1 MARSAPPKTKAS
13 ASEAPKSPSAVAAA
27 PRGAAPRLHLVK
39 LAVGARDV
47 ADVRDWQA
55 RRLAREGSLA
65 HVTRSRP
72 TRAAELLAGGSIY
85 WVIAGSLCVRQ
96 RLLAIEPTTG
106 QDGTT
111 MTRLVLDPKLVPVMP
126 RAMKPFQGWRYLQV
140 EAAPPDMAKTRRAA
154 GEDKLPEAMAR
165 SLRELGLL

>member
-1 MARSAPPKTKAS
+1 M
-13 ASEAPKSPSAVAAA
+13 APKRPAAA
-27 PRGAAPRLHLVK
+27 PATQAATPKARAPKGAAPTLHLVK

-47 ADVRDWQA
+47 ADMRDWQA

-72 TRAAELLAGGSIY
+72 KRAAELLAGGSIY
-85 WVIAGSLCVRQ
+85 WVVAGSLCVRQ
-96 RLLAIEPTTG
+96 RLRAIEPVTG
-106 QDGTT
+106 QDGTA
-111 MTRLVLDPKLVPVMP
+111 MTRLVLDPKLVTVMP
-126 RAMKPFQGWRYLQV
+126 RAMKPFQGWRYLAAD
-140 EAAPPDMAKTRRAA
+140 AAPPDLAKTRRAA

>member
-1 MARSAPPKTKAS
+1 MPRARAPGSGSSKAAKAEPS
-13 ASEAPKSPSAVAAA
+13 TDRASRRAV
-27 PRGAAPRLHLVK
+27 PTLHLVK

-47 ADVRDWQA
+47 ADMRDWQKQ
-55 RRLAREGSLA
+55 RLAREGSLG

-85 WVIAGSLCVRQ
+85 WVVAGSLCVRQ
-96 RLLAIEPTTG
+96 RLLAIEPVTG
-106 QDGTT
+106 QDGSA

-126 RAMKPFQGWRYLQV
+126 RAMKPFQGWRYLPA
-140 EAAPPDMAKTRRAA
+140 EAVPADVVKTRRAA
-154 GEDKLPEAMAR
+154 GEARLPEAMAR